1 MCQSMEIDPFSCE
14 VDSILLFLQFL
25 LETGVTESTL
35 RGYVAAISDRHEG
48 YGGKTVGFQ
57 PLIRHYLK
65 GARRLSPSRAR
76 LIPSW
81 DLGIVLKALTEPPF
95 EPLDEIRMEF
105 LTLKTAFLLAVS
117 SVKRVSEIHA
127 FSVHPACLRL
137 GEEGS
142 SISLLPNP

>member
-1 MCQSMEIDPFSCE
+1 MVSVQRDPFSCE

-35 RGYVAAISDRHEG
+35 RGYVAAISVHHEG
-48 YGGKTVGFQ
+48 YVGNTVGFQ

-81 DLGIVLKALTEPPF
+81 NLGIVLKAMTERPF
-95 EPLDEIRMEF
+95 EPLDEMRLEF
-105 LTLKTAFLLAVS
+105 LASKTAFFWLFLQ
-117 SVKRVSEIHA
+117 
-127 FSVHPACLRL
+127 LR
-137 GEEGS
+137 G
-142 SISLLPNP
+142 